1 MSTGT
6 IYGVSLGPGDP
17 ELITLKGYRALTT
30 ADRIYYPASQHNDGS
45 VTSYARS
52 ILHAYDLSDD
62 RLVAIPLK
70 MSADRTAAEIS
81 YDTAFEA
88 IRADQ
93 RAGRDVAI
101 VSEGDITFYSTFAYL
116 LERILKHE
124 LPLELVAGVPSFVL
138 GACERKI
145 ALCSQNEKVAI
156 LPRITDPQ
164 VLERALNAFETV
176 VLMKIRSIFPML
188 GAILANKPVQV
199 VYCERLGTSEQFITT
214 NWQEIAKREPPY
226 FSLLIL
232 KRTHEA

>member
-1 MSTGT
+1 MSRGT

-17 ELITLKGYRALTT
+17 ELITLKGYRTLTT
-30 ADRIYYPASQHNDGS
+30 ADRIYYPASQRDDGS

-52 ILHAYDLSDD
+52 ILHAYDLPND
-62 RLVAIPLK
+62 RLVTIPLK
-70 MSADRTAAEIS
+70 MSADRTAAKAS

-93 RAGRDVAI
+93 HAGRDVAI
-101 VSEGDITFYSTFAYL
+101 VSEGDISFYSTFAYL

-145 ALCSQNEKVAI
+145 SLCSQDEKVAI
-156 LPRITDPQ
+156 LPRIADPKL
-164 VLERALNAFETV
+164 LERTLDAFETV
-176 VLMKIRSIFPML
+176 VLMKIRGIFPML
-188 GAILANKPVQV
+188 GAVLANKPLQV
-199 VYCERLGTSEQFITT
+199 VYCERLGSSEQFISTD
-214 NWQEIAKREPPY
+214 WQEIAEREPPY

-232 KRTHEA
+232 KRMHEA